1 MAPATTPCLAAAS
14 PGRVRP
20 AASSPPAPGEGD
32 RSGEGVTARR
42 GDGDSTG
49 KQAGPREA
57 TRGPLPCSRGVQASL
72 GCTAATSSSPWVQRV
87 CRGDTGTPARQ
98 SQPGLSIQPAGW
110 PAPRPLTAARS
121 AAPARG
127 DPSLRQGLSRVG
139 QGRGQGLPVAVAG
152 THNDTQT
159 GTLATSMAASTSHDR
174 EAAGAA
180 GGPGG
185 CRLPVTSPAPAS
197 PSLPS
202 PQQCGRDQLKRAN
215 HHPPKPPQ
223 RPPPR
228 CRVIGLPAP
237 RTGVEHGVGA
247 EPVGHPLP
255 TVPASSSPC
264 WETSARATLGGALEG
279 AAQPWQGCGCPQPPQ
294 QRAVPSAGLR
304 PLASPRR
311 HGGGDRHPRR
321 YRAQPVLSFSSS
333 TVFLFLFFFFLWET
347 QSPVPARATTTM
359 RSPHPCPQGGGT
371 GRVVQMPHAA
381 VTRRSLLLWPGP
393 SAPCPCPAVRLS
405 CSPCPG
411 RLRRAR
417 GRALRSPRSGRSS

>member
-32 RSGEGVTARR
+32 RSVEGVTARR

-215 HHPPKPPQ
+215 HHPNLPKGLLHGAGSSAFPLPGQ
-223 RPPPR
+223 GSSTGWGQSQWATHYPLSLPLPPR
-228 CRVIGLPAP
+228 AGRPLPVPPWGEPWRGQHSRGRA
-237 RTGVEHGVGA
+237 VGA
-247 EPVGHPLP
+247 PSLPSSERCPRLGSGHWPRPGGTGGGIGILGATERNQFCPFPLP
-255 TVPASSSPC
+255 LC
-264 WETSARATLGGALEG
+264 FF
-279 AAQPWQGCGCPQPPQ
+279 
-294 QRAVPSAGLR
+294 
-304 PLASPRR
+304 
-311 HGGGDRHPRR
+311 
-321 YRAQPVLSFSSS
+321 SF
-333 TVFLFLFFFFLWET
+333 FFFFLWET

>member
-57 TRGPLPCSRGVQASL
+57 TRSPLPCSRGVQASL

-264 WETSARATLGGALEG
+264 WETPARATLGE
-279 AAQPWQGCGCPQPPQ
+279 PWRGQHSRG
-294 QRAVPSAGLR
+294 RAVGAPSLPSSERCPRLGSGHWPR
-304 PLASPRR
+304 PGGT
-311 HGGGDRHPRR
+311 GGGIGILGATERNQFCPF
-321 YRAQPVLSFSSS
+321 PLPLCFFS
-333 TVFLFLFFFFLWET
+333 FFFFLWET